1 MNTDPMHS
9 GPPGPTV
16 LEVPDGPLN
25 VLVTK
30 TLTLPDVSPA
40 DEAAIRDAAGPDA
53 VVNIVDRPRDG
64 VPLADGAQVILGI
77 VPEWLFDAAPKLRWI
92 HATASGVDM
101 FMYPKFLDSDVVL
114 TGEKGL
120 VGSHLADHAF
130 GLLLA
135 LVRRIATAVKL
146 GPDGWDNDVRERMRY
161 SELELEGLTMG
172 ILGFGG
178 TGRHIARRAAAFG
191 MHVQAMDLYPVP
203 PGEGVETVGGPE
215 SLGDMVATSDV
226 LAVGLP
232 LTAETKGMFDDAMF
246 ALMPDGAVLL
256 NVTRGEIIDGPSLE
270 RALAEGR
277 IGGAALDV
285 APVEPL
291 PPDSPLWGFDN
302 CVMTPHTAGAS
313 QHRARRNLE
322 RFCRNLV
329 ALREGRPL
337 EGVVDKQTGF

>member
-1 MNTDPMHS
+1 MNKAQHDPS
-9 GPPGPTV
+9 L
-16 LEVPDGPLN
+16 LELPEAPLN

-30 TLTLPDVSPA
+30 TLTLPEVSPA
-40 DEAAIRDAAGPDA
+40 DEAAIREAAGPDA
-53 VVNIVDRPRDG
+53 VVHIVDRPRAG
-64 VPLADGAQVILGI
+64 VPLAGDTQVILGI
-77 VPEWLFDAAPKLRWI
+77 VPEWLFDAAPNLRWV

-101 FMYPKFLDSDVVL
+101 FMYPKFLASDVVL

-135 LVRRIATAVKL
+135 LVRRIAMAVKL
-146 GPDGWDNDVRERMRY
+146 GPGAWDNYVRERMRF
-161 SELELEGLTMG
+161 SEMELEGLRMG

-178 TGRHIARRAAAFG
+178 TGRHLARRAAAFG
-191 MHVQAMDLYPVP
+191 MKVQAMDLHPVP
-203 PGEGVETVGGPE
+203 PGEGVATVGGPE
-215 SLGDMVATSDV
+215 SLTDIVATSDV

-232 LTAETKGMFDDAMF
+232 LTDATKAMFNDEMF
-246 ALMPDGAVLL
+246 ALMPDGAILL
-256 NVTRGEIIDGPSLE
+256 NVTRGEIIDGPALE
-270 RALAEGR
+270 RALAQGR

-285 APVEPL
+285 TPTEPL
-291 PPDSPLWGFDN
+291 PADSPLWSFDH

-322 RFCRNLV
+322 RFCHNLV

-337 EGVVDKQTGF
+337 EGVVDKQSGF